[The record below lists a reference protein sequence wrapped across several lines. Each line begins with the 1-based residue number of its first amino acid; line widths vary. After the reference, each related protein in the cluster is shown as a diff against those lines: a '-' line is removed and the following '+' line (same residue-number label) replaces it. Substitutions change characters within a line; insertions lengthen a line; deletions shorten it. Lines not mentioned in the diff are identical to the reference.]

1 MKVDMSPEAVSGR
14 LRAMGELWQLSV
26 ELMASKL
33 ADGELPRSK
42 KYLALEIQD
51 SIRQVLMRNWNPI
64 GVSDVPDA
72 FDEYDAY
79 ISPVYRI
86 LVGTRSLEDLVECLR
101 RLEREEMEITPGDPE
116 AYRKVAEKLLDL
128 EVTLN

>member
-14 LRAMGELWQLSV
+14 LQAMGELWELSV
-26 ELMASKL
+26 ELMASKP
-33 ADGELPRSK
+33 ANGESVRGK
-42 KYLALEIQD
+42 GRRALEIQD
-51 SIRQVLMRNWNPI
+51 SIRRVLMRNWDPI
-64 GVSDVPDA
+64 SVSDVREA

-86 LVGTRSLEDLVECLR
+86 LVGTRSSDDLVECLR
-101 RLEREEMEITPGDPE
+101 RIEREELGIRPADPE
-116 AYRKVAEKLLDL
+116 AYRKIAEKLLEL